1 MGPERMRRSAGVLLA
16 LLCLVSALEAQGRKG
31 KRRAPQHPPADSPK
45 GDKGGGENAPFPP
58 YLQGGQTKA
67 PTAPGGKGGAKAGGK
82 AGKAGAPGAAAPAGP
97 PVQEADRVTATAD
110 LLAAREVELEREL
123 KEHFK
128 LCDLDGNG
136 WISLREAEVTLSYG
150 RADYRRVDEDQD
162 GRIAPAEFARHGD
175 ELLTRLGAA
184 PPPAPETSEPAREP
198 PATPDAET
206 AEPEPTPAEAPA
218 PALSAAE
225 AKGLFPRPQ
234 DLLRRYDADAS
245 KGLDTAEITRLCSE
259 LGQTLSPELVV
270 EQMDPNENGQLEAR
284 ELGNLCWIVSQH
296 LPEAMRPALT
306 PPPAP
311 EPEPAP
317 EVAAADEKP
326 HGDAR
331 SRALTHFRRLD
342 ASEDGVLDETDLR
355 ALQSPA
361 RLDVRLEAVLSA
373 LDANGDG
380 HLTED
385 EFHASMGRPGPR

>member
-1 MGPERMRRSAGVLLA
+1 MGPERLRRSAGVLLA

-31 KRRAPQHPPADSPK
+31 KRRAPQHPPAHSPK
-45 GDKGGGENAPFPP
+45 KDKGGGENAPLPP
-58 YLQGGQTKA
+58 YLQGASSKA
-67 PTAPGGKGGAKAGGK
+67 PTGPGAAGGKGGKAGGK
-82 AGKAGAPGAAAPAGP
+82 AGKPGEPGAAAPAGP

-128 LCDLDGNG
+128 LCDLDANG

-184 PPPAPETSEPAREP
+184 PPPAPEAKAPAREP
-198 PATPDAET
+198 PATPDAEP
-206 AEPEPTPAEAPA
+206 AEPEPAEPAATPTPD
-218 PALSAAE
+218 
-225 AKGLFPRPQ
+225 AKGLFPRPL
-234 DLLRRYDADAS
+234 DLLRRYDGDAS

-270 EQMDPNENGQLEAR
+270 AQMDPNENGQLEAR

-317 EVAAADEKP
+317 DVAVADEKP

-342 ASEDGVLDETDLR
+342 SSEDGVLDESDLR

-385 EFHASMGRPGPR
+385 EFHASMGRPGRR